1 MLGVAL
7 PVEQPQLRLSI
18 AGVPVPG
25 AVSLEI
31 ESVAYFAADRFRIG
45 FAMGAAAFTNAG
57 YFAGLG
63 LQTITIEA
71 ALGGFGY
78 VTLLTGQIDN
88 VRIDLLTNTAE
99 LCGRDLSAR
108 LIDTE
113 ISETFANQTSS
124 QIASTIAARHQLT
137 ANVTATQ
144 TIVGQYYELDHAR
157 NALAAHSRATT
168 EWNLLTELAEI
179 ENFVVSVTGT
189 TLNFGPAVAGQPVFV
204 TPRSFIALNLD
215 VATTIP
221 MSARVKS
228 WNTRQKTVVSQ
239 SAGSGAGTT
248 LIRPNLTVA
257 QAQSLAANHLATL
270 RQHGMF
276 LIGTMPAD
284 LTLMPGMQLVLSGT
298 ESALDRTY
306 GVSAMSRALDGRTGF
321 TQTVLAFGLT

>member
-1 MLGVAL
+1 VAL

-18 AGVPVPG
+18 AGVAVPG

-31 ESVAYFAADRFRIG
+31 ESVAYFSADRFRIG
-45 FAMGAAAFTNAG
+45 FAMGAAAFTTAA

-63 LQTITIEA
+63 LQTIKIEA
-71 ALGGFGY
+71 ALSGFGY

-88 VRIDLLTNTAE
+88 VRIDLARNIAE

-108 LIDTE
+108 LIDSE
-113 ISETFANQTSS
+113 ISETFANQSSS

-144 TIVGQYYELDHAR
+144 TMVGQYYELDHAR
-157 NALAAHSRATT
+157 NALGAHSRATT
-168 EWNLLTELAEI
+168 EWNLLTELAALED
-179 ENFVVSVTGT
+179 FVVSVTGT
-189 TLNFGPAVAGQPVFV
+189 TLNFGPVAPGRPVFV
-204 TPRSFIALNLD
+204 TPRSFTALSLD

-228 WNTRQKTVVSQ
+228 WNTRQKAVVSER
-239 SAGSGAGTT
+239 AGSGAGTT

-257 QAQSLAANHLATL
+257 QARSLATNHLATL
-270 RQHGMF
+270 RQHGTM
-276 LIGTMPAD
+276 LVGTMPAD

-298 ESALDRTY
+298 ESGLDQTY
-306 GVSAMSRALDGRTGF
+306 DVSAVSRVLEARTGF
-321 TQTVLAFGLT
+321 LQTVLAFGTS